1 MINYLPPIYPDEL
14 VYSWFC
20 RYYAHSGCF
29 THKMALEDLFLKR
42 CHNPS
47 KEFIGHLNPQAQEKI
62 KEMYS
67 MEYLILNH
75 TMYSQYAR
83 FIPLKEKKKALHHLG
98 YEFCDPHYLFTLL
111 PRTKSELYLRY
122 CPLCVKEDREK
133 YGETYWHRKHQI
145 RNIQTC
151 SKHRCLLESSEVAAK
166 SEGAYTF
173 CVAEEFTEE
182 TIPIMANSFHQ
193 SFSEFLTSVFDSPL
207 DLERDTPIGAI
218 LHYALFDT
226 KYISKTHIT
235 KNTKLLTEDIQS
247 FYAKMGISDI
257 ASMNQIQRLWCGDRF
272 DFSVICQIAYFLGM
286 RVEDLVNPN
295 LSAEQINAERDTHYM
310 KGKSTV
316 DWPALD
322 DEISPQLEELAGAV
336 YSGLESEIGRP
347 ERVSEKMVYRELG
360 LEKHRL
366 DNMPKCRAIL
376 DRFKESYEEN
386 WARRLIWAYQKLKS
400 EYEDNPFYW
409 SDMRK
414 LAGVK
419 KAKLELV
426 IPYIYKH
433 TDALTANTII
443 SVFQMQPTK

>member
-1 MINYLPPIYPDEL
+1 MINYLPFLYPDEL

-20 RYYAHSGCF
+20 RYYVHSGCS
-29 THKMALEDLFLKR
+29 THKMALDDLFLKR

-47 KEFIGHLNPQAQEKI
+47 KEFIGHLNPQAQEQIEKI
-62 KEMYS
+62 YS
-67 MEYLILNH
+67 MEYLISNH
-75 TMYSQYAR
+75 TMYPQYAR
-83 FIPLKEKKKALHHLG
+83 FIPLLEKKKAMYHLG
-98 YEFCDPHYLFTLL
+98 HDSCDPHYLFTIL

-145 RNIQTC
+145 RNIQVC
-151 SKHRCLLESSEVAAK
+151 SKHRCLLVCSEVSAK
-166 SEGAYTF
+166 SERSYTF
-173 CVAEEFTEE
+173 CAAEEFAEE
-182 TIPIMANSFHQ
+182 TAPLMADSFHQ
-193 SFSEFLTSVFDSPL
+193 SFSEFLSSVFDSPL
-207 DLERDTPIGAI
+207 DLKKDIPVSAI
-218 LHYALFDT
+218 LHYALFGT
-226 KYISKTHIT
+226 KYISKTHTT
-235 KNTKLLTEDIQS
+235 KNTKLLAEDIQT
-247 FYAKMGISDI
+247 FYSQKGISDV
-257 ASMNQIQRLWCGDRF
+257 ATMNQIQRLWCGDRS

-310 KGKSTV
+310 KGKSAV
-316 DWPALD
+316 DWSSLD
-322 DEISPQLEELAGAV
+322 DEISLQLEEFADAV
-336 YSGLESEIGRP
+336 YSGVASDIGRP

-386 WARRLIWAYQKLKS
+386 WARRLIWAYHKLTA
-400 EYEDNPFYW
+400 EYQGSPFYW

-419 KAKLELV
+419 KAKVESV
-426 IPYIYKH
+426 IPYLYKH
-433 TDALTANTII
+433 TDPLTANSIM
-443 SVFQMQPTK
+443 SLFQI